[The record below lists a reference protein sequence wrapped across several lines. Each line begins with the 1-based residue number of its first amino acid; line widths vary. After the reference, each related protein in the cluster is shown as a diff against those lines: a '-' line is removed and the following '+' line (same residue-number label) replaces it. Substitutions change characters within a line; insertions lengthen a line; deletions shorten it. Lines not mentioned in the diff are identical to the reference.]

1 MFDDKHR
8 KKANFTAF
16 KRTYLMNIYHWRYQR
31 RYKTICIAF
40 LLGILFIYL
49 IMAYVLPEKQV
60 PTLSLDDERHLFIR
74 LFKENDPYRKIRR
87 PFRILSG
94 SLHYFR
100 VLPQAWPDRIAQ
112 MKRAGL
118 NTIETY
124 VPWNLH
130 EPEMDKYVF
139 GDGLTD
145 LASFL
150 KLVHQYEMFA
160 IVRPSGTKK
169 LFISFF
175 HLIITFICVVLQVTF
190 VLNGNG
196 AVYPVGY

>member
-1 MFDDKHR
+1 
-8 KKANFTAF
+8 
-16 KRTYLMNIYHWRYQR
+16 MNIYHWRYQR
-31 RYKTICIAF
+31 KYKTIFLVCLSLVFVLYFIMAF
-40 LLGILFIYL
+40 LLPDQY
-49 IMAYVLPEKQV
+49 E
-60 PTLSLDDERHLFIR
+60 PTLSLDEERHLFIR
-74 LFKENDPYRKIRR
+74 LFKENDPHRKHRR

-130 EPEMDKYVF
+130 EPDMGNYQF
-139 GDGLTD
+139 GEGLTD

-150 KLVHQYEMFA
+150 KLVREYEMFT
-160 IVRPSGTKK
+160 IVRPSGNVSCSSTNRH
-169 LFISFF
+169 FSFLRF
-175 HLIITFICVVLQVTF
+175 RLHLC
-190 VLNGNG
+190 
-196 AVYPVGY
+196 